1 VASGQFDSSSF
12 DGGIRLVAFSGHWLL
27 TLDQRLILVTL
38 LIRLGVAAAIS
49 SVLVRARRF
58 RVLLFR
64 EERTLREKLEIVYI
78 VGTPIALGVLVR
90 GWVHNFLAADIA
102 FVGAI
107 LMGVIGGRLVG
118 AAGGLLVALPSLLLG
133 EWLALPMYIFA
144 GTCAGFLRH
153 IAPEREAIWSFS
165 PLFDLS
171 IYHWIRRSIRKSFID
186 WQTSFFF
193 LILGLEFIHIQL
205 HQTFPRRMF
214 ALYSPNAWVKLAIYA
229 GTVMAV
235 AIALKVLNN
244 VRIEMKLE
252 QQERLLLQARMEAL
266 QSQINPHFLFNTL
279 NSISSLVRADPD
291 SARLMIVKLG
301 NILRRLLRKGDS
313 FVPLREEFDFL
324 DDYLDIEVARFGH
337 DKLRV
342 VKELETESLELLV
355 PSMILQPL
363 VENAVKHGFSSR
375 VEGGSIYLRSRSDG
389 HRLTIEVEDDGVGMP
404 LSGAS
409 ASSGTGIGMLNVTER
424 LQVVYGD
431 AAELSVTSE
440 RNRGTLVRLVL
451 PVLQAEEMGGSVV
464 GAIYE
469 ERGSR
474 SG

>member
-1 VASGQFDSSSF
+1 MDN
-12 DGGIRLVAFSGHWLL
+12 
-27 TLDQRLILVTL
+27 RLILVTL

-64 EERTLREKLEIVYI
+64 EERTLAEKMELVLIVS
-78 VGTPIALGVLVR
+78 TPILLGVLVR
-90 GWVHNFLAADIA
+90 HWVRNFLAADIA
-102 FVGAI
+102 FEGAI
-107 LMGVIGGRLVG
+107 LMGVIGGRLAG
-118 AAGGLLVALPSLLLG
+118 ATGGALVSMPALLLG
-133 EWLALPMYIFA
+133 EWLTLPMNVLA
-144 GTCAGFLRH
+144 GLLAGLLRH
-153 IAPEREAIWSFS
+153 IASDREAIWSFS

-193 LILGLEFIHIQL
+193 LILGLEFVRIHL
-205 HQTFPRRMF
+205 YRAFPRRIF
-214 ALYSPNAWVKLAIYA
+214 ALDSDNLWVTMAIYA

-279 NSISSLVRADPD
+279 NSVSSLVRRDPD
-291 SARLMIVKLG
+291 SAREMIVKLG

-313 FVPLREEFDFL
+313 FVPLREELEFL

-337 DKLRV
+337 DKLKV
-342 VKELETESLELLV
+342 VKELEPASLDHLV

-363 VENAVKHGFSSR
+363 VENAVKHGFSPKMDA
-375 VEGGSIYLRSRSDG
+375 GSIRIRSRNAG
-389 HRLTIEVEDDGVGMP
+389 ERFVIEVEDDGVGIP
-404 LSGAS
+404 PSGMGR
-409 ASSGTGIGMLNVTER
+409 SSGTGIGILNVKER

-431 AAELSVTSE
+431 AAEISIESQPGS
-440 RNRGTLVRLVL
+440 GTLVRLVL
-451 PVLQAEEMGGSVV
+451 PVLQAAEMGGSVA

-469 ERGSR
+469 ARSSTSR
-474 SG
+474 

>member
-1 VASGQFDSSSF
+1 
-12 DGGIRLVAFSGHWLL
+12 
-27 TLDQRLILVTL
+27 LDQRLILVTL

-64 EERTLREKLEIVYI
+64 EERTLGEKIEMVFIVS
-78 VGTPIALGVLVR
+78 TPLALGVLVR
-90 GWVHNFLAADIA
+90 WAVRNFYAADIA
-102 FVGAI
+102 FEGAI

-118 AAGGLLVALPSLLLG
+118 TLGGIMVSLPSLFIG
-133 EWLALPMYIFA
+133 EWLALPLNVLA
-144 GTCAGFLRH
+144 GVLAGLLRH
-153 IAPEREAIWSFS
+153 LAPDREAIWSFS

-171 IYHWIRRSIRKSFID
+171 IYHWIRRSIRRSLID
-186 WQTSFFF
+186 WQTSFFV
-193 LILGLEFIHIQL
+193 LILVLEFVHIQL
-205 HQTFPRRMF
+205 HRLFPRRIF
-214 ALYSPNAWVKLAIYA
+214 ALQSNNLAVTLAIYA

-279 NSISSLVRADPD
+279 NSVSSLVRRDPD
-291 SARLMIVKLG
+291 SAREMIVKLG
-301 NILRRLLRKGDS
+301 NILRRLLRKGDA
-313 FVPLREEFDFL
+313 FVPLKEEMEFL
-324 DDYLDIEVARFGH
+324 DDYLDIEVARFGR

-342 VKELETESLELLV
+342 HKELDPRSLDHLV

-363 VENAVKHGFSSR
+363 VENAIKHGLADKIDGGNVYIRSRCNESR
-375 VEGGSIYLRSRSDG
+375 VIL
-389 HRLTIEVEDDGVGMP
+389 EVEDDGIGMVA
-404 LSGAS
+404 SGAS
-409 ASSGTGIGMLNVTER
+409 AGTGIGMLNVSER

-431 AAELSVTSE
+431 AAEITLESHPGS
-440 RNRGTLVRLVL
+440 GTLVRLML
-451 PVLQAEEMGGSVV
+451 PILQAEDMGGSVA

-469 ERGSR
+469 ARSTTSR
-474 SG
+474 

>member
-1 VASGQFDSSSF
+1 
-12 DGGIRLVAFSGHWLL
+12 
-27 TLDQRLILVTL
+27 LDQRLILVTL

-64 EERTLREKLEIVYI
+64 EERSPTEKLEIVFI
-78 VGTPIALGVLVR
+78 VGTPIALGVLAR

-102 FVGAI
+102 FEGAI
-107 LMGVIGGRLVG
+107 LLGIIGGRLAG
-118 AAGGLLVALPSLLLG
+118 MAGGILVSLPSLFLG
-133 EWLALPMYIFA
+133 EWLALPMCVLA
-144 GTCAGFLRH
+144 GASAGFLRH

-193 LILGLEFIHIQL
+193 LILVLEFIHIHL
-205 HQTFPRRMF
+205 HLAFPRRIF
-214 ALYSPNAWVKLAIYA
+214 ALYSPNVWVKLAIYA

-279 NSISSLVRADPD
+279 NSVSSLVRADPD
-291 SARLMIVKLG
+291 AARLMIVKLG
-301 NILRRLLRKGDS
+301 NILRRLLRKGES

-324 DDYLDIEVARFGH
+324 DDYLDIEVARFGR
-337 DKLRV
+337 DKLKV
-342 VKELETESLELLV
+342 VKELEPASLDLLV

-363 VENAVKHGFSSR
+363 VENAVKHGFASK
-375 VEGGSIYLRSRSDG
+375 VEGGSIYLRSRSAD
-389 HRLTIEVEDDGVGMP
+389 RQLVIEVEDDGVGMP
-404 LSGAS
+404 TEGTNP
-409 ASSGTGIGMLNVTER
+409 SSGTGIGMLNVIER

-431 AAELSVTSE
+431 AAAIAFESQP
-440 RNRGTLVRLVL
+440 NRGTLVRLVL

-469 ERGSR
+469 ERRGSAV
-474 SG
+474 

>member
-1 VASGQFDSSSF
+1 MDN
-12 DGGIRLVAFSGHWLL
+12 
-27 TLDQRLILVTL
+27 RLILVTL

-64 EERTLREKLEIVYI
+64 EERTLAEKMELVLILS
-78 VGTPIALGVLVR
+78 TPILLGVLVR
-90 GWVHNFLAADIA
+90 HWVRNFLAADIA
-102 FVGAI
+102 FEGAI
-107 LMGVIGGRLVG
+107 LMGVIGGRLAG
-118 AAGGLLVALPSLLLG
+118 AAGGALVSLPALFLG
-133 EWLALPMYIFA
+133 EWLTLPMNVLA
-144 GTCAGFLRH
+144 GLLAGLLRH
-153 IAPEREAIWSFS
+153 IAGDREAIWSFS

-171 IYHWIRRSIRKSFID
+171 IYRWIRRSIRKSFID

-193 LILGLEFIHIQL
+193 LILGLEFVRIHL
-205 HQTFPRRMF
+205 YRAFPRRIF
-214 ALYSPNAWVKLAIYA
+214 ALDSDNLWVTLAIYA

-279 NSISSLVRADPD
+279 NSISSLVRRDPD
-291 SARLMIVKLG
+291 SAREMIVKLG
-301 NILRRLLRKGDS
+301 SILRRLLRKGDS
-313 FVPLREEFDFL
+313 FVPLREEVEFL
-324 DDYLDIEVARFGH
+324 DDYLDIEVARFGG

-342 VKELETESLELLV
+342 MKELEPASLDHLV

-363 VENAVKHGFSSR
+363 VENAVKHGFSSK
-375 VEGGSIYLRSRSDG
+375 VDAGSIHIRSRNAG
-389 HRLTIEVEDDGVGMP
+389 ERLVVEVEDDGVGMP
-404 LSGAS
+404 AAGAS
-409 ASSGTGIGMLNVTER
+409 RSTGTGIGILNVTER

-431 AAELSVTSE
+431 AAEITIQSQPG
-440 RNRGTLVRLVL
+440 RGTLVRLVL
-451 PVLQAEEMGGSVV
+451 PVLQAEEMGGSVA

-469 ERGSR
+469 ARSSTSR
-474 SG
+474 

>member
-1 VASGQFDSSSF
+1 MDN
-12 DGGIRLVAFSGHWLL
+12 
-27 TLDQRLILVTL
+27 RLILVTL

-64 EERTLREKLEIVYI
+64 EERSLGEKMELVFIVS
-78 VGTPIALGVLVR
+78 TPILLGVLVR
-90 GWVHNFLAADIA
+90 HWVRNFYAADIA
-102 FVGAI
+102 FEGAI
-107 LMGVIGGRLVG
+107 LLGVIGGRLAG
-118 AAGGLLVALPSLLLG
+118 TAGGALVSLPALFLG
-133 EWLALPMYIFA
+133 EWLTLPMNVLA
-144 GTCAGFLRH
+144 GALAGLLRH
-153 IAPEREAIWSFS
+153 VASDREAIWSFS

-193 LILGLEFIHIQL
+193 LILGLEFVRIQL
-205 HQTFPRRMF
+205 HRAFPRRIF
-214 ALYSPNAWVKLAIYA
+214 ALYSDNDWVTLAIYT

-279 NSISSLVRADPD
+279 NSVSSLVRGDPD
-291 SARLMIVKLG
+291 SAREMIVKLG

-313 FVPLREEFDFL
+313 FVPLREEFEFL
-324 DDYLDIEVARFGH
+324 DDYLDIEVARFGR
-337 DKLRV
+337 DKLKV
-342 VKELETESLELLV
+342 VKELEPASLDYLV

-363 VENAVKHGFSSR
+363 VENAVKHGFASK
-375 VEGGSIYLRSRSDG
+375 VDAGSIYLRSRSAG
-389 HRLTIEVEDDGVGMP
+389 HQVVIEVEDDGVGMP
-404 LSGAS
+404 EGGAS
-409 ASSGTGIGMLNVTER
+409 TSSGTGIGMLNVTER

-431 AAELSVTSE
+431 AAQITIESQPG
-440 RNRGTLVRLVL
+440 RGTLVRVVL
-451 PVLQAEEMGGSVV
+451 PVLQAEEMGGSVA

-469 ERGSR
+469 ARSSTSR
-474 SG
+474 

>member
-1 VASGQFDSSSF
+1 M
-12 DGGIRLVAFSGHWLL
+12 
-27 TLDQRLILVTL
+27 DQRLILVTL

-64 EERTLREKLEIVYI
+64 EARTFGEKLEIVLI
-78 VGTPIALGVLVR
+78 VGTPIALGVLAR
-90 GWVHNFLAADIA
+90 HWVHNFYAADIA
-102 FVGAI
+102 FEGAI
-107 LMGVIGGRLVG
+107 LMGVIGGRVVG
-118 AAGGLLVALPSLLLG
+118 TAGGILVALPSLFWG
-133 EWLALPMYIFA
+133 EWLALPMYVFA
-144 GTCAGFLRH
+144 GAAAGMLRH
-153 IAPEREAIWSFS
+153 IAQDREAIWSFS

-193 LILGLEFIHIQL
+193 LILGLEFVHIQL
-205 HQTFPRRMF
+205 HLEWPRRIF
-214 ALYSPNAWVKLAIYA
+214 ALYSPNLWVKLAIYA
-229 GTVMAV
+229 DTVMAV

-279 NSISSLVRADPD
+279 NSISSLVRGNPD
-291 SARLMIVKLG
+291 SARDMIVKLG

-313 FVPLREEFDFL
+313 FVPLRDELEFL
-324 DDYLDIEVARFGH
+324 DDYLDIEVARFGR

-342 VKELETESLELLV
+342 VKELEPASLDHLV

-363 VENAVKHGFSSR
+363 VENAVKHGFSNK
-375 VEGGSIYLRSRSDG
+375 VESGSIYLRSRTADQ
-389 HRLTIEVEDDGVGMP
+389 RLVIEVEDDGVGMP
-404 LSGAS
+404 LNGAS
-409 ASSGTGIGMLNVTER
+409 ASSGTGIGMQNVTER
-424 LQVVYGD
+424 LQVLYGD
-431 AAELSVTSE
+431 AAEITIESQP
-440 RNRGTLVRLVL
+440 NRGTLVRLVL
-451 PVLQAEEMGGSVV
+451 PVLNAEEMGGSVV

-469 ERGSR
+469 ERSNTAR
-474 SG
+474 

>member
-1 VASGQFDSSSF
+1 MDN
-12 DGGIRLVAFSGHWLL
+12 
-27 TLDQRLILVTL
+27 RLILVTL

-64 EERTLREKLEIVYI
+64 EERTLGEKMELVFILS
-78 VGTPIALGVLVR
+78 TPILLGVLVR
-90 GWVHNFLAADIA
+90 HWVRNFYAADIA
-102 FVGAI
+102 FEGAI
-107 LMGVIGGRLVG
+107 LLGVIGGPLAGTTGGALVS
-118 AAGGLLVALPSLLLG
+118 LPALFLG
-133 EWLALPMYIFA
+133 EWLTLPMNVLA
-144 GTCAGFLRH
+144 GALAGLLRH
-153 IAPEREAIWSFS
+153 IGGDREAIWSFS

-171 IYHWIRRSIRKSFID
+171 IYRWIRRSIRKSFID

-193 LILGLEFIHIQL
+193 LILGLEFVRIQL
-205 HQTFPRRMF
+205 YRAFPRRIF
-214 ALYSPNAWVKLAIYA
+214 VLDSDNGWVTLAIYA

-279 NSISSLVRADPD
+279 NSVSSLVRRDPD
-291 SARLMIVKLG
+291 SAREMIVKLG

-313 FVPLREEFDFL
+313 FVPLREEFEFL
-324 DDYLDIEVARFGH
+324 DDYLDIEVARFGR
-337 DKLRV
+337 DKLKV
-342 VKELETESLELLV
+342 VKELEPGSLEHLV

-363 VENAVKHGFSSR
+363 VENAVKHGFASK
-375 VEGGSIYLRSRSDG
+375 VDAGSIYLRSRSAG
-389 HRLTIEVEDDGVGMP
+389 HQVVIEVEDDGVGMP
-404 LSGAS
+404 EGGAS
-409 ASSGTGIGMLNVTER
+409 TSSGTGIGMLNVTQR

-431 AAELSVTSE
+431 AAQITIESQPG
-440 RNRGTLVRLVL
+440 RGTLVRLVL
-451 PVLQAEEMGGSVV
+451 PVLHAEEMGGSVA

-469 ERGSR
+469 ARSSTSR
-474 SG
+474 

>member
-1 VASGQFDSSSF
+1 M
-12 DGGIRLVAFSGHWLL
+12 
-27 TLDQRLILVTL
+27 DQRLILVTI

-64 EERTLREKLEIVYI
+64 EERTLGEKIEIVFI
-78 VGTPIALGVLVR
+78 MGTPIALGVLVR
-90 GWVHNFLAADIA
+90 GAVRNFFAADIA
-102 FVGAI
+102 FEGAI
-107 LMGVIGGRLVG
+107 LMGVIGGRLAG
-118 AAGGLLVALPSLLLG
+118 TAGGLLVSLPALLLG
-133 EWLALPMYIFA
+133 EWLTVPMYVL
-144 GTCAGFLRH
+144 AGFLAGVLRH
-153 IAPEREAIWSFS
+153 IAPDREVIWSFS

-193 LILGLEFIHIQL
+193 LILGLEFVRIQL
-205 HQTFPRRMF
+205 HRAFPRRIF
-214 ALYSPNAWVKLAIYA
+214 ALDSNNWWVTLAIYA

-279 NSISSLVRADPD
+279 NSVASLVRRDPD
-291 SARLMIVKLG
+291 SAREMIVKLG

-313 FVPLREEFDFL
+313 FVPLREEFEFL
-324 DDYLDIEVARFGH
+324 DDYLDIEVKRFGH
-337 DKLRV
+337 DKLKV
-342 VKELETESLELLV
+342 VKELEAASLDHLV

-363 VENAVKHGFSSR
+363 AENAVKHGLSSKMD
-375 VEGGSIYLRSRSDG
+375 GGSIHIRSRCAGD
-389 HRLTIEVEDDGVGMP
+389 RVVIEVEDDGVGMA
-404 LSGAS
+404 AS
-409 ASSGTGIGMLNVTER
+409 TSPGTGIGMVNVTER

-431 AAELSVTSE
+431 AAQITIESQPGS
-440 RNRGTLVRLVL
+440 GTLVRLVL
-451 PVLQAEEMGGSVV
+451 PVLNAEDMGGSVA

-469 ERGSR
+469 ERSSTSR
-474 SG
+474 

>member
-1 VASGQFDSSSF
+1 M
-12 DGGIRLVAFSGHWLL
+12 
-27 TLDQRLILVTL
+27 DQRLILVTL

-64 EERTLREKLEIVYI
+64 EERTLTEKIEIVFI

-90 GWVHNFLAADIA
+90 GWVRNFYAADIA
-102 FVGAI
+102 FEGAI
-107 LMGVIGGRLVG
+107 LMGVIGGRFVGTAGGILVG
-118 AAGGLLVALPSLLLG
+118 LPSLLLG
-133 EWLALPMYIFA
+133 EWLALPMYVLA
-144 GTCAGFLRH
+144 GAAAGMLRH

-193 LILGLEFIHIQL
+193 LILCLEFVHIQL
-205 HQTFPRRMF
+205 HLAFPRRIF
-214 ALYSPNAWVKLAIYA
+214 ALYSTSFWVKLAIYA

-301 NILRRLLRKGDS
+301 NILRRLLRKGES
-313 FVPLREEFDFL
+313 FVPLREEFEFL
-324 DDYLDIEVARFGH
+324 DDYLDIEVARFGR
-337 DKLRV
+337 DKLKV
-342 VKELETESLELLV
+342 VKELEPHSLDHLV

-363 VENAVKHGFSSR
+363 VENAVKHGFSSKL
-375 VEGGSIYLRSRSDG
+375 EGGSIYLRSRSAD
-389 HRLTIEVEDDGVGMP
+389 HRLVIEVEDDGIGMP
-404 LSGAS
+404 MQGAR
-409 ASSGTGIGMLNVTER
+409 APGGTGIGMVNVSER

-431 AAELSVTSE
+431 AAEINIESQP
-440 RNRGTLVRLVL
+440 NRGTLIRLVL
-451 PVLQAEEMGGSVV
+451 PVLDAEEMGGSVV

-469 ERGSR
+469 ERR
-474 SG
+474 SGTVKAQ

>member
-1 VASGQFDSSSF
+1 M
-12 DGGIRLVAFSGHWLL
+12 
-27 TLDQRLILVTL
+27 DQRLILVTV

-64 EERTLREKLEIVYI
+64 EERTLAEKIEIVFI
-78 VGTPIALGVLVR
+78 MGTPIALGVLVR
-90 GWVHNFLAADIA
+90 HWVRNFYAADIS
-102 FVGAI
+102 FEGAI
-107 LMGVIGGRLVG
+107 LMGVIAGRLAG
-118 AAGGLLVALPSLLLG
+118 TAGGALVALPGLFWG
-133 EWLALPMYIFA
+133 EWLGLPMNIL
-144 GTCAGFLRH
+144 AGFLAGLLRH
-153 IAPEREAIWSFS
+153 VAPEREAIWSFS

-193 LILGLEFIHIQL
+193 LILGLEFVRIQL
-205 HQTFPRRMF
+205 HHAFPRRIF
-214 ALYSPNAWVKLAIYA
+214 ALESDNLWVKLAIYA

-279 NSISSLVRADPD
+279 NSVASLVRRDPD
-291 SARLMIVKLG
+291 SAREMIVKLG

-337 DKLRV
+337 DKLKV
-342 VKELETESLELLV
+342 VKELETASLDHLV

-363 VENAVKHGFSSR
+363 VENAVKHGFSSKLDP
-375 VEGGSIYLRSRSDG
+375 GSIYIRSRCADQ
-389 HRLTIEVEDDGVGMP
+389 RIVIEVEDDGVGIP
-404 LSGAS
+404 AGGTSE
-409 ASSGTGIGMLNVTER
+409 SSGTGIGIVNVTER

-431 AAELSVTSE
+431 AAEITLESQAG
-440 RNRGTLVRLVL
+440 RGTLVRLVL
-451 PVLQAEEMGGSVV
+451 PILQAEEMGGSVA

-469 ERGSR
+469 ERARTSR
-474 SG
+474 

>member
-1 VASGQFDSSSF
+1 MTV
-12 DGGIRLVAFSGHWLL
+12 
-27 TLDQRLILVTL
+27 

-64 EERTLREKLEIVYI
+64 EERTIGEKFEIVFI

-90 GWVHNFLAADIA
+90 GWVHNFWAADIA
-102 FVGAI
+102 FAGAI

-118 AAGGLLVALPSLLLG
+118 AAGGILVGLPSLVLG
-133 EWLALPMYIFA
+133 SAPGYSTEWLAIPMYVFA

-153 IAPEREAIWSFS
+153 IAHDREAIWSFS

-193 LILGLEFIHIQL
+193 LIIALEFILIQL
-205 HQTFPRRMF
+205 HEAFPRRIF
-214 ALYSPNAWVKLAIYA
+214 ALYSPNFWVKLAIYA
-229 GTVMAV
+229 GSVMAV

-279 NSISSLVRADPD
+279 NSISSLVRAEPD
-291 SARLMIVKLG
+291 SAREMIVKLG

-313 FVPLREEFDFL
+313 FVPLREEFEFL
-324 DDYLDIEVARFGH
+324 DDYLDIEVARFGR

-342 VKELETESLELLV
+342 VKELEPASLDLLV

-363 VENAVKHGFSSR
+363 VENAVKHGFSSKL
-375 VEGGSIYLRSRSDG
+375 EAGTIYLRSRSAD
-389 HRLTIEVEDDGVGMP
+389 HALVIEVEDDGVGMP
-404 LSGAS
+404 LEGSS
-409 ASSGTGIGMLNVTER
+409 ASSGTGIGMVNVRER

-431 AAELSVTSE
+431 AAEMTVSSQPSQ
-440 RNRGTLVRLVL
+440 GTLVRLVM
-451 PVLQAEEMGGSVV
+451 PVLQAEEMGGSVL

-469 ERGSR
+469 ERRG
-474 SG
+474 GAV

>member
-1 VASGQFDSSSF
+1 MDS
-12 DGGIRLVAFSGHWLL
+12 
-27 TLDQRLILVTL
+27 RLILVTL

-64 EERTLREKLEIVYI
+64 EERTLKEKMEIVYI

-90 GWVHNFLAADIA
+90 GWVHNFQAADIA
-102 FVGAI
+102 FAGAI

-133 EWLALPMYIFA
+133 EWLALPMYVFA

-153 IAPEREAIWSFS
+153 ISNEREAIWSFS

-205 HQTFPRRMF
+205 YLAFPKRIF
-214 ALYSPNAWVKLAIYA
+214 ALYSPNIWVKLAIYA

-279 NSISSLVRADPD
+279 NSISSLVRANPD

-324 DDYLDIEVARFGH
+324 DDYLDIEVARFGS

-342 VKELETESLELLV
+342 VKELEPASLDLLV

-363 VENAVKHGFSSR
+363 VENAVKHGFSSK

-389 HRLTIEVEDDGVGMP
+389 HRLIIEVEDDGVGMSS
-404 LSGAS
+404 SGAS
-409 ASSGTGIGMLNVTER
+409 VSSGTGIGMLNVTER

-431 AAELSVTSE
+431 AAVLSVSSE

-469 ERGSR
+469 ERRSR
-474 SG
+474 AV